1 MEIRETLDTRTSFR
15 KWLHGNG
22 MEAKYSFAMARTLGG
37 LKMAEQEYRL
47 EGTSDERRKYILE
60 EFGTEKPTGFQ
71 FIVEFSRL
79 EAPGPVWV
87 NQIEIDTQKVVEMH
101 FGRSECKLEYQPMI
115 NPALGGGRLYWRN
128 TTEYSDR
135 DEGDLSTKDALQV
148 FAGISQVAA
157 RYYQDFAPDG
167 IVMSTREDSKDGR
180 ARIYRRI
187 AERLASEKGAIVT
200 SISPIRWDMKSPTLV
215 WFPKILR

>member
-1 MEIRETLDTRTSFR
+1 MEIRETLDTRASFR

-22 MEAKYSFAMARTLGG
+22 MEAKYSFAMARTPGG
-37 LKMAEQEYRL
+37 LVSAAPEYKL
-47 EGTSDERRKYILE
+47 EGKTRDEMRSDFLG
-60 EFGTEKPTGFQ
+60 EFGTEQPTGFQ
-71 FIVEFSRL
+71 FVVEFSQL
-79 EAPGPVWV
+79 QTQGPIWV
-87 NQIEIDTQKVVEMH
+87 NRIEIDTQRVVEMH
-101 FGRSECKLEYQPMI
+101 FGRSECKLEYQPV
-115 NPALGGGRLYWRN
+115 GRRFYWRN

-135 DEGDLSTKDALQV
+135 DEGDLSTRDALQV

-157 RYYQDFAPDG
+157 KYHQDFQPDG
-167 IVMSTREDSKDGR
+167 IVMSTRQDAKDGR

-215 WFPKILR
+215 WFPKVLR